1 MWECS
6 LSLLK
11 IPKSS
16 HTQAGWTMILLKS
29 VTFKIFFSYYHYPK
43 PNINITMQH
52 INGGN
57 DVLMFLLYVDYIF
70 LNSCNIQIR
79 LTYVKIVL

>member
-1 MWECS
+1 
-6 LSLLK
+6 
-11 IPKSS
+11 
-16 HTQAGWTMILLKS
+16 MILLKS

-79 LTYVKIVL
+79 LTQNCTLNTSETCRKSGFQ